1 MSDFAT
7 YVNKLSE
14 PERAEFE
21 RIRSIV
27 KTTVPEAEETFSYMM
42 PTFKYKGRPLLHVG
56 AFKNHM
62 SLFPTAG
69 PIAELED
76 ELKEFNTGKGTLQ
89 FTPDKPIPEDIIK
102 ELLLARTAQIDVKI

>member
-7 YVNKLSE
+7 YVTKLSE

-21 RIRSIV
+21 RIRGVV
-27 KTTVPEAEETFSYMM
+27 KATVPEAEETFSYMM

-69 PIAELED
+69 PIAELESRI
-76 ELKEFNTGKGTLQ
+76 KKYSTGKGTLQ
-89 FTPDKPIPEDIIK
+89 FTPDNPIPEDIIK
-102 ELLLARTAQIDVKI
+102 DLLLARTAQIDS